1 MSYTLQNSTF
11 LDAFGA
17 NLYTDAQYQQVVN
30 GNIAPLLDLF
40 QYGKT
45 AATLSSPSSALHVT
59 VGLVLDHGADPA
71 SLLSGNW
78 AQRQTGLA
86 AYSTPDALWAQYGAG
101 AALYSTTSSQ
111 VAGVVGSAALTEAA
125 SQGFASSAADR
136 TIWVSLDASQFK
148 ALFGQDLQVINTLK
162 VSTTQGVT
170 PTSYAA
176 WTGNL
181 QLNDAIAPGVVK
193 GVWVDSMVAINN
205 PAVLASTPVS
215 LPVGPLGIG
224 NATTQGVGDIAGVA
238 AVDATPA
245 ALAAQYHFPLPAGTA
260 TAPIALVESDG
271 FGSPGALFAAYNL
284 YRQQLGLAP
293 VTQSQFQ
300 ILGHNGNNAIP
311 SNELTLD
318 ISVVA
323 GAAPNSGQLLY
334 SFGATPFSAYQQ
346 AFFDSTNHPAVLSSS
361 WGISGQTT
369 PNSPFAWAF
378 QQLMTDGALANVSV
392 HRAAGDWGSNGSIGN
407 GISNIPSD
415 HSSGY
420 DLLVGGTSLV
430 SLSSALSD
438 PTLQTLLQA
447 ALHDDRATVFP
458 LVAAG
463 LRELPSHL
471 DIAAPGPVGAATT
484 FTKLFETVWQSM
496 LVTPGDTASEVRANY
511 GAHDTGT
518 GGISSTTPLPSYQ
531 QAFGLGGLTGGGRGV
546 PDVAALA
553 GGDTLYSVLDFNY
566 VNGLAALPLIGDGG
580 TSAASPLWAS
590 LTTQFNVIF
599 HDQGLPNLGYYNDL
613 IYIAAA
619 IAPGSFND
627 IQLGN
632 NISGFYAVPGH
643 TGVFDP
649 LLTLDVVPTGHGFS
663 AGAGYDLVSGL
674 GSPNG
679 TLLARALSAIAHQ
692 QMSFSTSPPL
702 LDDDGH
708 GGWTSG
714 TKQDLL
720 LQTSTVDGATV
731 GVDIGSHNDGFRQR
745 GHGPLRLDQPAGA
758 AVAAARLRPRP
769 GAAVRQAGAGHG
781 DVVARGRG
789 RQPRRPHGR
798 RHRSGAA
805 GRAHQSVR
813 LRRLLLGRR
822 RAARVARGGGG
833 RDGGRRQRRAGRG
846 AAAPGRREQPA
857 GHLLQGRRHG
867 GHDRRA
873 RARRGGLRRG
883 GAGPGLPDHVGRHR
897 DHRRGLRP
905 GERGA
910 AAARQCRRHR
920 RHAARQPHDRRLLLG
935 LHQRQRGGRR
945 PEGRPSLEL
954 RPEHLG
960 VGGHVRRRRPRLQR
974 PGRAARLH
982 QRPRARLAGVGGRR
996 GSAPCLSRRP
1006 PSPSVPSA
1014 CGRRCWRR
1022 R

>member
-271 FGSPGALFAAYNL
+271 FGSSGALFAAYNL

-420 DLLVGGTSLV
+420 DLVVGGTSLV

-471 DIAAPGPVGAATT
+471 DIAAPGPAGAATT

-518 GGISSTTPLPSYQ
+518 GGISSTTTLPSYQ

-731 GVDIGSHNDGFRQR
+731 GVDIGSHNTGFASASTD
-745 GHGPLRLDQPAGA
+745 HFAWTSRLAQQSLQPDFDPGL
-758 AVAAARLRPRP
+758 ARLFDKQAQ
-769 GAAVRQAGAGHG
+769 GTVTSSLAGAGDSLGVHMDGATGQARQAALTNPFGFADFFSG
-781 DVVARGRG
+781 DDALHVSRAVAVAETVG
-789 RQPRRPHGR
+789 
-798 RHRSGAA
+798 GANDELA
-805 GRAHQSVR
+805 VVR
-813 LRRLLLGRR
+813 LRQVGENNLQVTFY
-822 RAARVARGGGG
+822 RVDDMAGTI
-833 RDGGRRQRRAGRG
+833 DGH
-846 AAAPGRREQPA
+846 APGEA
-857 GHLLQGRRHG
+857 GY
-867 GHDRRA
+867 
-873 RARRGGLRRG
+873 
-883 GAGPGLPDHVGRHR
+883 
-897 DHRRGLRP
+897 
-905 GERGA
+905 A
-910 AAARQCRRHR
+910 AAAQ
-920 RHAARQPHDRRLLLG
+920 ARAYQTTSGASGITGAGYGQASEALLQHVNAGDIVAMRLDNLTTG
-935 LHQRQRGGRR
+935 AFFWGFTNAN
-945 PEGRPSLEL
+945 EA
-954 RPEHLG
+954 
-960 VGGHVRRRRPRLQR
+960 VGGQKVAHLWNY
-974 PGRAARLH
+974 GLNTW
-982 QRPRARLAGVGGRR
+982 GWEDTFGG
-996 GSAPCLSRRP
+996 GDHDFNDLVVQLDFTSAHGHGWL
-1006 PSPSVPSA
+1006 V
-1014 CGRRCWRR
+1014 
-1022 R
+1022 

>member
-59 VGLVLDHGADPA
+59 VGLVLDHATDPA

-101 AALYSTTSSQ
+101 AALYSTAASQ
-111 VAGVVGSAALTEAA
+111 VAGVVGNAALTEAA
-125 SQGFASSAADR
+125 NLGYTSSAADR
-136 TIWVSLDASQFK
+136 TIWATLDAGQFK
-148 ALFGQDLQVINTLK
+148 ALFGQDLQMINTLK

-181 QLNDAIAPGVVK
+181 QLNDAITPGVIK
-193 GVWVDSMVAINN
+193 GVWIDSMVAINN

-245 ALAAQYHFPLPAGTA
+245 ALAAQYHFPLPAGAA

-271 FGSPGALFAAYNL
+271 FGSPGALLDAYNL
-284 YRQQLGLAP
+284 YRHQLGLAA
-293 VTQSQFQ
+293 VTPAQFQ

-323 GAAPNSGQLLY
+323 GAAPNSSQLLY
-334 SFGATPFSAYQQ
+334 SFGGTPFGAYQQ

-378 QQLMTDGALANVSV
+378 QQLMTDGVLANVSV

-420 DLLVGGTSLV
+420 DLVVGGTSLV

-447 ALHDDRATVFP
+447 ALHDDRAVVFP

-471 DIAAPGPVGAATT
+471 EIAAPGPVGAATT
-484 FTKLFETVWQSM
+484 LTKLFETVWQSM
-496 LVTPGDTASEVRANY
+496 LVTPGDTAPEVRANY

-566 VNGLAALPLIGDGG
+566 VNGLATLPLIGDGG
-580 TSAASPLWAS
+580 TSAASPLWAA

-619 IAPGSFND
+619 VAPGSFND

-643 TGVFDP
+643 TSVFDP
-649 LLTLDVVPTGHGFS
+649 LMTLDVVPTGHGFS

-679 TLLARALSAIAHQ
+679 TLLARALTAIAHS

-702 LDDDGH
+702 LEDDGH

-731 GVDIGSHNDGFRQR
+731 GVDIASHTTGFASASTD
-745 GHGPLRLDQPAGA
+745 HFAWTSRLAQQSLQPDFDPGL
-758 AVAAARLRPRP
+758 ARLFDKQAQ
-769 GAAVRQAGAGHG
+769 GTVTSSLAGAGDSVGVHIDGSAGQARQATLTNPFGFADFFSG
-781 DVVARGRG
+781 DDTLHVSRAVALAETVG
-789 RQPRRPHGR
+789 
-798 RHRSGAA
+798 GANDELA
-805 GRAHQSVR
+805 VVR
-813 LRRLLLGRR
+813 LRQVGENNLQVTFY
-822 RAARVARGGGG
+822 RVDDMAGTI
-833 RDGGRRQRRAGRG
+833 DGH
-846 AAAPGRREQPA
+846 APGEA
-857 GHLLQGRRHG
+857 GY
-867 GHDRRA
+867 
-873 RARRGGLRRG
+873 
-883 GAGPGLPDHVGRHR
+883 
-897 DHRRGLRP
+897 
-905 GERGA
+905 A
-910 AAARQCRRHR
+910 AAAQ
-920 RHAARQPHDRRLLLG
+920 ARAYQTTSGATGIAGAGYGQASEALLQHVNAGDIVAMRLDNLTTG
-935 LHQRQRGGRR
+935 AFFWGFTNAN
-945 PEGRPSLEL
+945 ET
-954 RPEHLG
+954 
-960 VGGHVRRRRPRLQR
+960 VGGQKVAHLWNY
-974 PGRAARLH
+974 GLNTW
-982 QRPRARLAGVGGRR
+982 GWEDTFGGGDRDYNDLVVQLDFT
-996 GSAPCLSRRP
+996 SAHGHGWL
-1006 PSPSVPSA
+1006 V
-1014 CGRRCWRR
+1014 
-1022 R
+1022 